1 MLERNTVHTASMSAP
16 SDVRMIDLEQLAG
29 ILLRQARII
38 LLCVALGLLIAGMIV
53 TLAPR
58 TYQAA
63 SQVIIEGQMEE
74 LAPDPRSG
82 VRQLDIE
89 GQILNQMEVIRSS
102 RLARIVAEREGLTT
116 NLAFLNPP
124 PTFMETARSHVDG
137 VLARVLGRPVVV
149 REQITE
155 VPMEVVV
162 DALRGGVKVQR
173 VGRSSVIWLG
183 YESYNAELAY
193 RIANAYTA
201 AFVQDQLNA
210 DLEVTR
216 EAADWL
222 RERLTELGSSQLQ
235 AALEVEAYR
244 RDSGLTVSADTE
256 LTSRRL
262 QLLTD
267 QIGEARARVAD
278 LQAVVM
284 QLEQV
289 DAENPDRVVSAVGLL
304 PAESDASNEAVATLR
319 ESFVRAERRI
329 AEISQDFG
337 PDHPQIALLRR
348 EQQSVGR
355 QLAGRLEFL
364 LNRYRSELQVARARV
379 DELGAQLDE
388 EGRSA
393 TESNQAL
400 IQLTALEQRSEAL
413 NVLYRSYLSRYEQ
426 TIQEQSFPIPAARVI
441 TDATLPRSATGPRTL
456 FTLAGGLVL
465 GGLLGLALSAVNE
478 LRERSFRLGSQVTRE
493 TGLRF
498 LGYMNAMPT
507 SRSLDKTQ
515 QAKQVHQEIRK
526 QITGRRS
533 NMPTTMLTET
543 LKAAKAAALSRRVGD
558 TGVVVGV
565 VSALPG
571 EGKTSTAVALAELA
585 VTDGYSTL
593 LIDGDTR
600 RATASSL
607 VAPQHELGLEDI
619 SQGLPWRD
627 ALFHD
632 ALGFDVVSAHCSGEA
647 SLNGADLSSPQM
659 RRLLDEARKRYDF
672 IIIDLPP
679 IGPMVDAVSIHP
691 WTDGFI
697 LVTEWGKTPRRL
709 VKSVIEREPQI
720 AEDIIGV
727 VLNRVQ
733 IEKLQRYSNP
743 GDTER
748 FVAQYPEYLRA
759 PGNAA

>member
-53 TLAPR
+53 ILAPR

-124 PTFMETARSHVDG
+124 PTFMETSRSYVDG

-364 LNRYRSELQVARARV
+364 LNRYRSELQVARARA

-388 EGRSA
+388 EGRLA

-413 NVLYRSYLSRYEQ
+413 NVLYRSYLSRYEE

-607 VAPQHELGLEDI
+607 LAPQHELGLEDI